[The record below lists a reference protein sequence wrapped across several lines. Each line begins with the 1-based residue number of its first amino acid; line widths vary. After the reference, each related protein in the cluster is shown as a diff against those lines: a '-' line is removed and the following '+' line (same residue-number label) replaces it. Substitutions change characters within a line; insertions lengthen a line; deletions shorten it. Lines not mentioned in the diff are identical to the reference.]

1 MLAMAFEPNAAQHNH
16 FVVAF
21 DFLESLLQDF
31 DRILSIADKKLFE
44 RARHASGRL
53 GQTITVWIVA
63 GPSNNCSKCSFD
75 IGSLGPLRTLCAMI

>member
-1 MLAMAFEPNAAQHNH
+1 MLAMAFEPNATQHNQ

-31 DRILSIADKKLFE
+31 KRVLGIADKKLFE

-53 GQTITVWIVA
+53 AQAVTFWIVTC
-63 GPSNNCSKCSFD
+63 PSNNRSDCGFD
-75 IGSLGPLRTLCAMI
+75 IGSLRR